1 MLDKI
6 TCISAQSFINQL
18 RATFVVDL
26 CETEENYYGSISY
39 QWDFGD
45 GDSAGSHIPTE
56 THVYKTQGNWTFSVA
71 VWNAVSGKNF
81 TSTLTFEPSMR
92 TLYMCMIE
100 YAPFLKI
107 FMHSLIKE
115 TARLLKTFQH

>member
-6 TCISAQSFINQL
+6 TCINVQSFINQL

-39 QWDFGD
+39 RWDFGD
-45 GDSAGSHIPTE
+45 GDSASSHNPTG

-71 VWNAVSGKNF
+71 VLNAVSGKNF
-81 TSTLTFEPSMR
+81 TSTLTFEPSTR
-92 TLYMCMIE
+92 VYD
-100 YAPFLKI
+100 
-107 FMHSLIKE
+107 
-115 TARLLKTFQH
+115 